1 MSMFYGYFS
10 VSSTKI
16 AVLGYTKQNV
26 FFVLFLMALYIPFHL
41 WQRTSRIYQ
50 DLLFICPNFLL
61 PIHNPGVSLAPRQG
75 LALWNLFLPT
85 TRSFFVFITDLLS
98 VTASFR
104 WTFPITVCFLHPFT
118 MIFFSY
124 ATFNCGLLISCSI
137 FAPS

>member
-50 DLLFICPNFLL
+50 DLLFICPNFL
-61 PIHNPGVSLAPRQG
+61 
-75 LALWNLFLPT
+75 
-85 TRSFFVFITDLLS
+85 RS
-98 VTASFR
+98 AY
-104 WTFPITVCFLHPFT
+104 P
-118 MIFFSY
+118 
-124 ATFNCGLLISCSI
+124 
-137 FAPS
+137 